1 MLCRWSLSSEKA
13 QVWWLLL
20 LCLVALR
27 VVDAWHSTSQG
38 IIPQCA
44 EGIDHRIVA
53 QVLAAS
59 PKTAPADVK
68 VIQAVG
74 DSSISVW
81 SLDLNVLTRIQPADR
96 AQQASENDC
105 QLQPG
110 QRLLVRWQRTEAV
123 AVGSQLEVTL
133 RLRRPWGAS
142 NPHGFDFE
150 RWLIASGYSATGYV
164 REGWVRKVH
173 DVTPVRAQ

>member
-1 MLCRWSLSSEKA
+1 M
-13 QVWWLLL
+13 
-20 LCLVALR
+20 LR

-59 PKTAPADVK
+59 LKTAPTDIK

-105 QLQPG
+105 QLQSE
-110 QRLLVRWQRTEAV
+110 QRLLQDLPGQISLLLAPHHGSKTSSSMPFVRHLSLDIV
-123 AVGSQLEVTL
+123 V
-133 RLRRPWGAS
+133 
-142 NPHGFDFE
+142 F
-150 RWLIASGYSATGYV
+150 SAG
-164 REGWVRKVH
+164 
-173 DVTPVRAQ
+173 RANRYGHPQPM